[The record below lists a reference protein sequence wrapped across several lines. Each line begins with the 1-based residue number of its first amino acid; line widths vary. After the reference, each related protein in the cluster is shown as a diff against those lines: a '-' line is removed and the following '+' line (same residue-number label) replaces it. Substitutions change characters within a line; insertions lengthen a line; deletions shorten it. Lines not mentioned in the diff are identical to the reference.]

1 MTILTSLLIATQ
13 GLLPSLTPLSIG
25 TQGLLQTGEAPP
37 PPPPPPIVG
46 RDLPGGFV
54 SRPVQKV
61 KVRGN
66 QLRISAGDVAVKISS
81 RVALQGNRAATELS
95 APAARISAYLE
106 ATGNVQ
112 DISAGRAK
120 QRISTAFEIVG
131 CGSDDEAEI
140 RLLAQV
146 ALEEF
151 YLDRIVK
158 QYDD

>member
-13 GLLPSLTPLSIG
+13 GLLPSPTPLSIG
-25 TQGLLQTGEAPP
+25 SQGLLQTGEAP

-61 KVRGN
+61 KIRGN
-66 QLRISAGDVAVKISS
+66 QLRISAGEVAVKISS
-81 RVALQGNRAATELS
+81 RVALTGNKAATELS

-106 ATGNVQ
+106 AIGNVQ

-131 CGSDDEAEI
+131 CGSDDEPEI

-158 QYDD
+158 GYDD

>member
-13 GLLPSLTPLSIG
+13 GLLPSPTPLSIG
-25 TQGLLQTGEAPP
+25 TQGLLQIPGE
-37 PPPPPPIVG
+37 PPPPPIVG

-61 KVRGN
+61 EVRGN
-66 QLRISAGDVAVKISS
+66 QLRISSGDVAVKISS
-81 RVALQGNRAATELS
+81 RVALQGNKAATELS

-106 ATGNVQ
+106 AIGNVQ

-158 QYDD
+158 GYDD

>member
-13 GLLPSLTPLSIG
+13 GLLPSPTPLSIG
-25 TQGLLQTGEAPP
+25 SQGLLQTGEA
-37 PPPPPPIVG
+37 PPPPPIVG

-61 KVRGN
+61 KIQGN
-66 QLRISAGDVAVKISS
+66 QLRISAGEVAVKISS
-81 RVALQGNRAATELS
+81 RVALRGNKTATELS

-106 ATGNVQ
+106 AAGNVQ

-151 YLDRIVK
+151 YLDRIIK

>member
-13 GLLPSLTPLSIG
+13 GLLPSPTPLSIG
-25 TQGLLQTGEAPP
+25 SQGLLQTGEAP

-61 KVRGN
+61 EVRGN

-81 RVALQGNRAATELS
+81 RVALTGNKAATELS

-106 ATGNVQ
+106 AIGNVQ

-120 QRISTAFEIVG
+120 QRISTSFEIVG

-151 YLDRIVK
+151 YLERIVK

>member
-13 GLLPSLTPLSIG
+13 GLLPSPTPLSIG
-25 TQGLLQTGEAPP
+25 SQGLLQTGEAPP
-37 PPPPPPIVG
+37 PPPLPIVG

-61 KVRGN
+61 KIRGN
-66 QLRISAGDVAVKISS
+66 QLRISAGEVAVKISS
-81 RVALQGNRAATELS
+81 RIALQGNRAATELS
-95 APAARISAYLE
+95 SPAARISAYLK
-106 ATGNVQ
+106 AAGNVQ

-151 YLDRIVK
+151 YLERIVK

>member
-13 GLLPSLTPLSIG
+13 GLLPSPTPLSIG
-25 TQGLLQTGEAPP
+25 SQGLLQTGEA
-37 PPPPPPIVG
+37 PPPPIVG

-61 KVRGN
+61 KIRGN

-81 RVALQGNRAATELS
+81 RVALQGNRADTELS
-95 APAARISAYLE
+95 SPAARISAYLE
-106 ATGNVQ
+106 AIGNAQ

-151 YLDRIVK
+151 YLERIVK

>member
-13 GLLPSLTPLSIG
+13 GLLPSPTPLSIG
-25 TQGLLQTGEAPP
+25 SQGLLQTGEVP

-81 RVALQGNRAATELS
+81 RIALQGNRAATELS

-106 ATGNVQ
+106 AAGNVQ
-112 DISAGRAK
+112 DISVGRAK
-120 QRISTAFEIVG
+120 QRISTAFEVVG

-151 YLDRIVK
+151 YLERIVK

>member
-13 GLLPSLTPLSIG
+13 GLLPSPTPLSIG
-25 TQGLLQTGEAPP
+25 SQGLLQTGEAP

-66 QLRISAGDVAVKISS
+66 QLRISAGEVAVKISS
-81 RVALQGNRAATELS
+81 RIALQGNRAATELS

-106 ATGNVQ
+106 AAGNVQ

-151 YLDRIVK
+151 YLERIVK

>member
-13 GLLPSLTPLSIG
+13 GLLPSPTPLSIG
-25 TQGLLQTGEAPP
+25 SQGLLQTGEAP

-66 QLRISAGDVAVKISS
+66 QLRISAGEVAVKISS
-81 RVALQGNRAATELS
+81 RIALQGNKAATELS

-106 ATGNVQ
+106 AIGNAQ

>member
-13 GLLPSLTPLSIG
+13 GLLPSPTPLSIG
-25 TQGLLQTGEAPP
+25 TQGLLQTGEAP

-66 QLRISAGDVAVKISS
+66 QLRISAGEVAVKISS
-81 RVALQGNRAATELS
+81 RIALQGNKAATELS
-95 APAARISAYLE
+95 SPAARISAYLE
-106 ATGNVQ
+106 AIGNAQ

-151 YLDRIVK
+151 YLERIVK

>member
-13 GLLPSLTPLSIG
+13 GLLPSPTPLSIG
-25 TQGLLQTGEAPP
+25 TQGLLQTGEAP

-66 QLRISAGDVAVKISS
+66 QLRISAGEVAVKISS
-81 RVALQGNRAATELS
+81 RIALQGNKAATELS
-95 APAARISAYLE
+95 SPAARISAYLE
-106 ATGNVQ
+106 AIGNVQ

-151 YLDRIVK
+151 YLERIIK

>member
-13 GLLPSLTPLSIG
+13 GLLPSPTPLSIG
-25 TQGLLQTGEAPP
+25 SQGLLQTGEAP

-66 QLRISAGDVAVKISS
+66 QLRISAGEVAVKISS
-81 RVALQGNRAATELS
+81 RIALQGNKAATELS

-106 ATGNVQ
+106 AIGNAQ

-158 QYDD
+158 GYDD

>member
-13 GLLPSLTPLSIG
+13 GLLPSPTPLSIG
-25 TQGLLQTGEAPP
+25 SQGLLQTGEAP

-54 SRPVQKV
+54 SRPAQKV
-61 KVRGN
+61 KIRGN

-81 RVALQGNRAATELS
+81 RIALQGNRAATELS

-106 ATGNVQ
+106 AAGNVQ

-151 YLDRIVK
+151 YLERIVK

>member
-13 GLLPSLTPLSIG
+13 GLLPSPTPLSIG
-25 TQGLLQTGEAPP
+25 SQGLLQAGEAP

-66 QLRISAGDVAVKISS
+66 QLRISAGEVAVKISS
-81 RVALQGNRAATELS
+81 RIALQGNRAATELS

-106 ATGNVQ
+106 AAGNVQ

-151 YLDRIVK
+151 YLERIVK

>member
-13 GLLPSLTPLSIG
+13 GLLPSPTPLSIG

-37 PPPPPPIVG
+37 PPPPPIVG

-54 SRPVQKV
+54 SRLVQKV
-61 KVRGN
+61 KIQGN
-66 QLRISAGDVAVKISS
+66 QLRISAGEVAVKISS
-81 RVALQGNRAATELS
+81 CVALQGNRAATELS

-106 ATGNVQ
+106 AAGNVQ

-120 QRISTAFEIVG
+120 QRISTAFEVVG

>member
-13 GLLPSLTPLSIG
+13 GLLPSPTPLSIG
-25 TQGLLQTGEAPP
+25 SQGLLQTGEAP

-61 KVRGN
+61 KIRGN
-66 QLRISAGDVAVKISS
+66 QLRISAGEVAVKISS

-95 APAARISAYLE
+95 SPSARISAYLE
-106 ATGNVQ
+106 ATGNAQ

-158 QYDD
+158 GYDD

>member
-13 GLLPSLTPLSIG
+13 GLLPSPTPLSIG
-25 TQGLLQTGEAPP
+25 SQGLLQTGEVP

-81 RVALQGNRAATELS
+81 RIALQGNRAATELS

-106 ATGNVQ
+106 AAGNVQ

-158 QYDD
+158 GYDD

>member
-13 GLLPSLTPLSIG
+13 GLLPSPTPLSIG
-25 TQGLLQTGEAPP
+25 TQGLLQTGEAP

-66 QLRISAGDVAVKISS
+66 QLRISAGEVAVKISS
-81 RVALQGNRAATELS
+81 RVALTGNKAATELS
-95 APAARISAYLE
+95 APVARISAYLE
-106 ATGNVQ
+106 AIGNAQ

-120 QRISTAFEIVG
+120 QRISTAFEVVG

-151 YLDRIVK
+151 YLERIVK
-158 QYDD
+158 GYDD